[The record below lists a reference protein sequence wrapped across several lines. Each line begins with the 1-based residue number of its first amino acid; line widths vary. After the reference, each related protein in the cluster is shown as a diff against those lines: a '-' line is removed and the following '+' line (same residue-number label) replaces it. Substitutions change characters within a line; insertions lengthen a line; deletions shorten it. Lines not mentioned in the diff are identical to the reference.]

1 MTSTSNSGIDRVLLH
16 ITHSRRVPVDPAKI
30 YLLEAD
36 GGDTIIRTRSKKKLR
51 DVRRLGELLT
61 AYEPHGF
68 LRIHR
73 NHAVNLRRIREIT
86 QRPNRNGW
94 QVKLQPPVNRV
105 LPVGQTH
112 LAELWHAFGNSK

>member
-1 MTSTSNSGIDRVLLH
+1 MPTHPKVDRVLIHL
-16 ITHSRRVPVDPAKI
+16 TDLRRVPVDPAKI

-36 GGDTIIRTRSKKKLR
+36 GGDTLIRTRSKHSMR
-51 DVRRLGELLT
+51 DVRRLGELLPS
-61 AYEPHGF
+61 YEPHGF

-86 QRPNRNGW
+86 PRKDGDGW
-94 QVKLQPPVNRV
+94 QVRLQPPVNLV

-112 LAELWHAFGNSK
+112 LAELWQAFGSDT